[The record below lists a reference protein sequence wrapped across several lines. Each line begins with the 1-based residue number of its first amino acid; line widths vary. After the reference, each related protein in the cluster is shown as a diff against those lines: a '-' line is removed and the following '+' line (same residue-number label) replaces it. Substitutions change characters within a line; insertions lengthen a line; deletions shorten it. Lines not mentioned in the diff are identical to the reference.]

1 MSFALD
7 ILTLGTAWA
16 HVLLAPYTKVEES
29 FNLHATHDILF
40 YGVSPPA
47 LPNYDH
53 FTFSGAVPRS
63 FLGSLALAYI
73 STPVIHLATH
83 FELLSSKFDT
93 QVLIRLVLATL
104 NALPLCLLRRAV
116 GRRFGRPT
124 GLLFALLTSTQF
136 HLPFWMGRTLPN
148 MFALVFVNLA
158 TYFLINRSPNSPRP
172 SSCQT
177 QTALALLIFATATL
191 RAELAPFLGFVTLQ
205 SLFNGTLR
213 LRRAIVAGLL
223 SIGSYTALTIGVDTY
238 FWAAPTPLW
247 PELASLRFNIYEGKS
262 ADWGVSP
269 AHAYISTHLPKLL
282 LGAFPLALF
291 GLLID
296 SRVRSLSIPSLA
308 LIAAMSAIGHKEWR
322 FVVYAIPVLN
332 IAAARGAHW
341 MMSRRKGSFFG
352 RILFLAAS
360 GLILANCLATA
371 ILTRTSMAN
380 YPGGTALAQFNALLA
395 PRANVHVHISN
406 LAAQT
411 GASLFLQTH
420 APPYPA
426 FIDASSANN
435 WTYDKTEDLSARDL
449 AAMPGLTH
457 AITEAPLGRGWTVV
471 DVVKGF
477 ERWALQRDVK
487 GLVEREGIEG
497 LLGVLKMVEGEK
509 LWILERNGA

>member
-1 MSFALD
+1 MLS
-7 ILTLGTAWA
+7 ITI
-16 HVLLAPYTKVEES
+16 S
-29 FNLHATHDILF
+29 LHARLRF
-40 YGVSPPA
+40 A
-47 LPNYDH
+47 
-53 FTFSGAVPRS
+53 FA
-63 FLGSLALAYI
+63 
-73 STPVIHLATH
+73 
-83 FELLSSKFDT
+83 FDM
-93 QVLIRLVLATL
+93 I
-104 NALPLCLLRRAV
+104 
-116 GRRFGRPT
+116 
-124 GLLFALLTSTQF
+124 
-136 HLPFWMGRTLPN
+136 
-148 MFALVFVNLA
+148 NLA
-158 TYFLINRSPNSPRP
+158 TYFLINRAPNSPQP
-172 SSCQT
+172 SSSQT

-205 SLFNGTLR
+205 ALFNGTLR

-223 SIGSYTALTIGVDTY
+223 SIALTIVVDTY

-247 PELASLRFNIYEGKS
+247 PELASLRFNVYEGKS

-282 LGAFPLALF
+282 LGAFPLSLL

-296 SRVRSLSIPSLA
+296 SRVRSLAIPSLA
-308 LIAAMSAIGHKEWR
+308 LVAALSALGHKEWR
-322 FVVYAIPVLN
+322 FVVYAVPVLN

-341 MMSRRKGSFFG
+341 MMSRRKGGFFG

-360 GLILANCLATA
+360 WLIVANCLATVL
-371 ILTRTSMAN
+371 LTRTSMAN
-380 YPGGTALAQFNALLA
+380 YPGGTALAQFNAQLA
-395 PRANVHVHISN
+395 PRASVHVHIAN

-457 AITEAPLGRGWTVV
+457 AITEEPLGRGWTVI

-477 ERWALQRDVK
+477 KRWALEKDVK

-509 LWILERNGA
+509 LWILEREGA